1 MSGFINFDE
10 RVALVTG
17 AGSRRGIGFWTAKLI
32 GFNGGK
38 VVLVSTTNRIYERA
52 QELRDQG
59 IEAKGYVADLTDRM
73 QVEKLTDDVIRMF
86 GRIDILINNAGMVQV
101 GETQI
106 SVHVADM
113 SYEHWDHGIDRNLN
127 ITFNV
132 TRQVIPHMISQGY
145 GRIVN
150 VSSVTGPVVS
160 NPGSSV
166 YGAAKSAITG
176 MSKAL
181 AIETAGYGITV
192 NNVLPGWIATD
203 SQTESEKIGAENTP
217 AGRGGTPEEIAN
229 LNVFLAS
236 DKASYI
242 TGQDFIVDGGNT
254 IQEYK
259 GPKKHYY

>member
-1 MSGFINFDE
+1 
-10 RVALVTG
+10 
-17 AGSRRGIGFWTAKLI
+17 
-32 GFNGGK
+32 
-38 VVLVSTTNRIYERA
+38 
-52 QELRDQG
+52 
-59 IEAKGYVADLTDRM
+59 
-73 QVEKLTDDVIRMF
+73 TDDVIRMF

>member
-1 MSGFINFDE
+1 
-10 RVALVTG
+10 
-17 AGSRRGIGFWTAKLI
+17 
-32 GFNGGK
+32 
-38 VVLVSTTNRIYERA
+38 
-52 QELRDQG
+52 
-59 IEAKGYVADLTDRM
+59 
-73 QVEKLTDDVIRMF
+73 
-86 GRIDILINNAGMVQV
+86 
-101 GETQI
+101 
-106 SVHVADM
+106 
-113 SYEHWDHGIDRNLN
+113 
-127 ITFNV
+127 
-132 TRQVIPHMISQGY
+132 
-145 GRIVN
+145 
-150 VSSVTGPVVS
+150 
-160 NPGSSV
+160 
-166 YGAAKSAITG
+166 

-259 GPKKHYY
+259 GPKAHHY